1 VHKVAP
7 SHRQYH
13 SATSGFAKRENAR
26 GTALKIGSITG

>member
-1 VHKVAP
+1 LRHLIG
-7 SHRQYH
+7 QYH